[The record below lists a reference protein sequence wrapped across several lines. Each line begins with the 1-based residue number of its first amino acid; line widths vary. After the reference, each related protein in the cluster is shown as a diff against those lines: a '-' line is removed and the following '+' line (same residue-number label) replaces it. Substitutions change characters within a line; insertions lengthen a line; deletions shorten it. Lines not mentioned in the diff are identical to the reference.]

1 MAKGKSVLTTGEVAR
16 ICNVAPRTV
25 SKWFDSGQL
34 KGYRIPGSRDRR
46 IPIAALSRFMKQ
58 HNMPLDGLG
67 VHTTRVLLV
76 DANVG
81 RARDLCTRLAEAGG
95 YDVQF
100 VDDLFQ
106 LGVTLSTF
114 SPHVVL
120 INRDCPGMAADELC
134 RAIRDKEAFQGMR
147 LVALVEGEPMAD
159 ITRWM
164 SRGFDDCV
172 VKLDSLYLVECIEH
186 VTAIVY

>member
-46 IPIAALSRFMKQ
+46 IPVAALSRFMKQ
-58 HNMPLDGLG
+58 HNMPLDELG
-67 VHTTRVLLV
+67 VHKTRVLLV
-76 DANVG
+76 DADAG
-81 RARDLCTRLAEAGG
+81 RASELTPRLAESGG

-120 INRDCPGMAADELC
+120 ISRDCPGMEADELC
-134 RAIRDKEAFQGMR
+134 LTIRSQEAFQGMR
-147 LVALVEGEPMAD
+147 LVVLIEGASMAD
-159 ITRWM
+159 ATLWLR
-164 SRGFDDCV
+164 RGFDDCV
-172 VKLDSLYLVECIEH
+172 VKMDSLCLVECIEH

>member
-1 MAKGKSVLTTGEVAR
+1 MAKGKNVLTTGEVAR

-46 IPIAALSRFMKQ
+46 IPVAALSRFMKQ

-67 VHTTRVLLV
+67 VHKTRVLLV
-76 DANVG
+76 DVDAG
-81 RARDLCTRLAEAGG
+81 RASELTPRLAESGG

-106 LGVTLSTF
+106 LGVALSTF

-120 INRDCPGMAADELC
+120 ISRDCPGMEADELC
-134 RAIRDKEAFQGMR
+134 LAIRNQEAFQGMR
-147 LVALVEGEPMAD
+147 LVALIDGASMAD
-159 ITRWM
+159 ATLWL

-172 VKLDSLYLVECIEH
+172 VKMDSLYLVDCIEH

>member
-67 VHTTRVLLV
+67 IHKTRVLMV
-76 DANVG
+76 DADSNRISE
-81 RARDLCTRLAEAGG
+81 RAADLAEAGG

-106 LGVTLSTF
+106 LGVTLLTF

-120 INRDCPGMAADELC
+120 ISENCPGMDTGELC
-134 RAIRDKEAFQGMR
+134 LAIRNNESFQGMR
-147 LVALVEGEPMAD
+147 LVAMIEDASMAK
-159 ITRWM
+159 TTAWVG
-164 SRGFDDCV
+164 RGFDDCA
-172 VKLDSLYLVECIEH
+172 VKIDNLSLIECIEH